1 MAKVSGVGDY
11 FGCDDSGGTERDLSN
26 DVTSVTFNQGQNL
39 QDITGLDKS
48 AIERLAL
55 LGDITLTISGV
66 FNSASNKS
74 HAVFSNLANTR
85 SIRYCVGGDS
95 SSNPELN
102 AEILLGS
109 DDLSRGGDGSLT
121 FSVSGSLANGTVPTW
136 TTV

>member
-1 MAKVSGVGDY
+1 MAKVSGLGDY

-55 LGDITLTISGV
+55 LGDITFTISGV
-66 FNSASNKS
+66 FNPASNKS

-109 DDLSRGGDGSLT
+109 YDLSRGGDGSLT
-121 FSVSGSLANGTVPTW
+121 FSGSGSLANGPVPTW